1 MLVKNTFPVS
11 TLIIY
16 CLSLGH
22 STVPTHSH
30 DLQFGCLLPLACFPC
45 SAFSTNADR
54 MIFLSCKSEAIW
66 LYKIVQRLPI
76 VLKIKSKL
84 LRLAYKTFQ
93 NWLPAFL
100 SNITSS
106 SYNLPFLGVL
116 VHFLPHNRCL
126 INASQMSMWIVWVN
140 CYVPGNPLV
149 LHFILRVKVLKI
161 HKSYLYFTDEEN

>member
-1 MLVKNTFPVS
+1 MS
-11 TLIIY
+11 TLILIA
-16 CLSLGH
+16 LVWGH
-22 STVPTHSH
+22 STTPTHSH
-30 DLQFGCLLPLACFPC
+30 DLQSGFLLPLACLPC

-66 LYKIVQRLPI
+66 LHEIVQRLPI

-84 LRLAYKTFQ
+84 LRLASETFE
-93 NWLPAFL
+93 NRLPAFL
-100 SNITSS
+100 SNISSS

-116 VHFLPHNRCL
+116 GHCPPHNRCL
-126 INASQMSMWIVWVN
+126 INVSQTSMWIVWVN

-161 HKSYLYFTDEEN
+161 YKSYFYLTDEEN